1 VLSIACG
8 GQTTMNQNQVCI
20 QLKIILYCDFLLIYH
35 HHHHHHHHH
44 HYSLAAVLVSP
55 EFSYP
60 KIIFPITV
68 S

>member
-1 VLSIACG
+1 
-8 GQTTMNQNQVCI
+8 MNQNQVCI

-35 HHHHHHHHH
+35 HHHH
-44 HYSLAAVLVSP
+44 SLAAVLVSP

>member
-1 VLSIACG
+1 
-8 GQTTMNQNQVCI
+8 MNQNEVCI
-20 QLKIILYCDFLLIYH
+20 QLKIILYYDFLLIH
-35 HHHHHHHHH
+35 HHHHHH
-44 HYSLAAVLVSP
+44 SLATVSISP